1 MLGVPMR
8 FAACLLLLCASR
20 PAPAEEAIAF
30 QRTSARRWPSG
41 STIRVWVDPR
51 GAPQSG
57 EALVERAI
65 VTWARAAAG
74 RFTLEKT
81 ADRNVAVVR
90 VHFVSGDAN
99 YGETAP
105 RIDDATGRIVA
116 ADVLIAANVAGD
128 TLTQR
133 IVFYLTALHELG
145 HALGMPHTD
154 DFDDI
159 MYSFRRPDD
168 GERYF
173 GAYHRKLRGPDEI
186 GPASA
191 SGLSANDVAAL
202 RALYDR

>member
-1 MLGVPMR
+1 MKV
-8 FAACLLLLCASR
+8 AAFLLLGASLS
-20 PAPAEEAIAF
+20 ATATHAVAL
-30 QRTSARRWPSG
+30 QRVSAARWPSG

-51 GAPQSG
+51 DAPQAG
-57 EALVERAI
+57 EALVERAMA
-65 VTWARAAAG
+65 TWTRAADG

-81 ADRNVAVVR
+81 ADRDVAMVR
-90 VHFVSGDAN
+90 VRFVSGDAN

-105 RIDDATGRIVA
+105 RIDRATGRIVA
-116 ADVLIAANVAGD
+116 ADVLIAGNIGGD
-128 TLTQR
+128 ALARR

-145 HALGMPHTD
+145 HALGLPHTD

-173 GAYHRKLRGPDEI
+173 GAYRRRLRTADDI
-186 GPASA
+186 GSPSA
-191 SGLSANDVAAL
+191 TGLSAKDVAAL

>member
-1 MLGVPMR
+1 MLGMPMR
-8 FAACLLLLCASR
+8 IAACLLLSASLSALAGR
-20 PAPAEEAIAF
+20 PAVL
-30 QRTSARRWPSG
+30 QRTSATRWASG
-41 STIRVWVDPR
+41 SMIRVWVDPR
-51 GAPQSG
+51 GAPQGG

-65 VTWARAAAG
+65 ATWTHAADG

-90 VHFVSGDAN
+90 VRFVSGDAN

-105 RIDDATGRIVA
+105 RIDGATGRIVT

-128 TLTQR
+128 ALTQR

-145 HALGMPHTD
+145 HALGLPHTD

-173 GAYHRKLRGPDEI
+173 GAYRRRLRAADDI
-186 GPASA
+186 GSASA
-191 SGLSANDVAAL
+191 TGLSAKDVIAL
-202 RALYDR
+202 RVLYDR

>member
-1 MLGVPMR
+1 
-8 FAACLLLLCASR
+8 
-20 PAPAEEAIAF
+20 
-30 QRTSARRWPSG
+30 
-41 STIRVWVDPR
+41 VDPR

-65 VTWARAAAG
+65 VTWARAADG
-74 RFTLEKT
+74 RFALEKT
-81 ADRNVAVVR
+81 ADRNVAVVQ

-105 RIDDATGRIVA
+105 RIDGATGRIVA

-173 GAYHRKLRGPDEI
+173 GAYRRRLRGPDDI
-186 GPASA
+186 GSASA
-191 SGLSANDVAAL
+191 TGLSAKDVAAL